1 MTAYENNIIT
11 KKVLDEIFTKNPDLN
26 ICNQYV
32 NKKDTADNLTLE
44 EIINIKYLHDRH
56 IADFRNES
64 IGYYKDKYGLPEVNE
79 FYTQKC
85 NIKLKNGYRCVNVK
99 QEEPKEDVSEKIGN
113 YTYTHNVGDKFYVL
127 KVENDGEIGF
137 YSLSLAYSNG
147 LISDN
152 ELEEILK
159 YFT

>member
-1 MTAYENNIIT
+1 M
-11 KKVLDEIFTKNPDLN
+11 
-26 ICNQYV
+26 
-32 NKKDTADNLTLE
+32 
-44 EIINIKYLHDRH
+44 HDRL
-56 IADFRNES
+56 IGVFCNES
-64 IGYYKDKYGLPEVNE
+64 FGYYSEKYGLPEVNE

-99 QEEPKEDVSEKIGN
+99 QENPKEDISEKIGN